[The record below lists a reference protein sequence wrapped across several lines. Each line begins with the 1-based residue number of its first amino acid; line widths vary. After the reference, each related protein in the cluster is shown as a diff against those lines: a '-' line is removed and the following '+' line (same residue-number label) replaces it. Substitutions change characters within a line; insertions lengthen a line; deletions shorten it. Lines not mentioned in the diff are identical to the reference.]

1 MIKVAAIEVDSDAE
15 RAGILPG
22 DKILKINEEEVRD
35 RLDFE
40 FHRSGE
46 FLDFEIMRGEKI
58 MRLGVERESGNVLG
72 IEQEV
77 MKIHLCKNNCG
88 PEKRTLAMAALKAST
103 KTTLP
108 SSSSVPRE
116 DVITSENKL
125 PGGLLRP

>member
-46 FLDFEIMRGEKI
+46 FLDFEIMRGE
-58 MRLGVERESGNVLG
+58 S
-72 IEQEV
+72 V
-77 MKIHLCKNNCG
+77 MH
-88 PEKRTLAMAALKAST
+88 
-103 KTTLP
+103 
-108 SSSSVPRE
+108 
-116 DVITSENKL
+116 
-125 PGGLLRP
+125 